1 MKKACP
7 VLIFGIALAVAAGA
21 GGKRDAPVPVSE
33 GGPVMVSCYDSVW
46 RDFLEEAAALFREQ
60 GGGRIEVQTF
70 SAMPEIRSSDSGN
83 TRTNLVQIRNDP
95 QGRSAYINR
104 VNTALMA
111 GEGADIYGMDI
122 LPIHLYAEGGLL
134 ENLDNFMAAD
144 PLWNDGS
151 FRLNILQA
159 ARYRGGLW
167 FLPVDYSFGYYA
179 YDRSLI
185 PPSADF
191 GTGKSLNIGMLTDMA
206 GPLFSGGAKVFNLYD
221 HVPGSLGGLFK
232 ELLDEQYYYFV
243 DQEGR
248 RANFNDGVFAGL
260 LETVRNYAET
270 GFILQSAAGTA
281 EGMDPAARE
290 TERYFFKINS
300 NAALV
305 NQYGRLSG
313 RRMMI
318 RTPGSSGGIEDDD
331 EIAGIRANRDGSVPF
346 NFSQAYGIN
355 ANARN
360 KQGAWEFL
368 KFLLSEEIQGSAAL
382 SFTTLPLNNR
392 ARAAKAERVFSGAY
406 MGQGQALNQRQRELL
421 GAYQTAVEELSDQIN
436 RYVVRDTLI
445 DDMIASETRYFFD
458 RSRTAEAVAAVLHN
472 KVNLYLNER

>member
-1 MKKACP
+1 
-7 VLIFGIALAVAAGA
+7 
-21 GGKRDAPVPVSE
+21 
-33 GGPVMVSCYDSVW
+33 MVSCYDSTW
-46 RDFLEEAAALFREQ
+46 RNFLEEAAAMFREQ
-60 GGGRIEVQTF
+60 HPGSRIEVQTF

-83 TRTNLVQIRNDP
+83 TRTSLVQIRDDP
-95 QGRSAYINR
+95 QGRAAYISR

-122 LPIHLYAEGGLL
+122 LPIHLYVEGGQL
-134 ENLDNFMAAD
+134 ENLENLMAAD
-144 PLWNDGS
+144 PLRDDC
-151 FRLNILQA
+151 RLNILQA

-185 PPSADF
+185 PPAPDF
-191 GTGKSLNIGMLTDMA
+191 GTRKSLDLGMLADMA
-206 GPLFSGGAKVFNLYD
+206 IPLFSDGAKLFNLYD

-232 ELLDEQYYYFV
+232 ELLDEQYFYFV
-243 DQEGR
+243 DQER
-248 RANFNDGVFAGL
+248 KRANFNDGVFAGL

-270 GFILQSAAGTA
+270 GFVLQSTAGRA
-281 EGMDPAARE
+281 ERMDPAVRE

-305 NQYGRLSG
+305 TQYGRLSG

-331 EIAGIRANRDGSVPF
+331 EIAGIRANGDGAVPF

-355 ANARN
+355 AHARN

-382 SFTTLPLNNR
+382 SSTTLPLNNR
-392 ARAAKAERVFSGAY
+392 AREAKAERVFSGAY
-406 MGQGQALNQRQRELL
+406 MGQGQALDRRQRELL
-421 GAYQTAVEELSDQIN
+421 EAYRTAVEELSDQIN
-436 RYVVRDTLI
+436 GYVVRDTLI

-458 RSRTAEAVAAVLHN
+458 RSRTAEEVAAVLHN